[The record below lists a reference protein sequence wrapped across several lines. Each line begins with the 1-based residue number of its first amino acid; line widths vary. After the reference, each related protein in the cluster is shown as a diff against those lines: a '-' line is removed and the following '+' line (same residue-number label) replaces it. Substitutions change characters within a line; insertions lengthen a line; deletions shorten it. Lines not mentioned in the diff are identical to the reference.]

1 MPPHIFSISDNA
13 YNDMLRERHNQS
25 MLITGKKMSKIWIQY
40 PGAPDDVVLSLIYNV
55 NDFSR

>member
-25 MLITGKKMSKIWIQY
+25 MLITGKQKFIFCKK
-40 PGAPDDVVLSLIYNV
+40 
-55 NDFSR
+55 